1 VEGIVPSMIHTIPPF
16 VVTLTAICY
25 QALEGS
31 PVCFYCPTC
40 RSGDSIKGL
49 KRDVGASNRPRVNA
63 FDKERVISLLLQTV
77 STSHATRQPTKQL
90 AAAGPEQRAAQ
101 PIHGKEL
108 PRCSNYDRISGWSS
122 KVDLTCCRGHTWS
135 ASVVNVVFGR
145 TWCRSCLQEERSLG
159 EQDFHRTAQQMG
171 GTFLGFSSPILID
184 SDAKVTKGV

>member
-1 VEGIVPSMIHTIPPF
+1 VEGIVPSMIHTIPF
-16 VVTLTAICY
+16 HSYANCY
-25 QALEGS
+25 LLSGS
-31 PVCFYCPTC
+31 GRISSVLLLPDLSIWRLYQRSEERC
-40 RSGDSIKGL
+40 RCQQPPPSECI
-49 KRDVGASNRPRVNA
+49 RQGASN
-63 FDKERVISLLLQTV
+63 L
-77 STSHATRQPTKQL
+77 PT
-90 AAAGPEQRAAQ
+90 AADRLHLSCDEAANEEQRAAQ

-145 TWCRSCLQEERSLG
+145 TWCRRCLQEERSLG